1 VRALVVPRPDEVLL
15 VRRLF
20 ESDGGRGGDA
30 GEPASSLDA
39 DLLGRRRRARGAPA
53 RDGVTAADPRLADL
67 AGAREGDPDAI
78 GRLYR
83 ALQPRLMRMLRVEV
97 GDAADDVASQTW
109 LEVVGALRR
118 FEGDFDGFRALLFT
132 IARRRVADH
141 RRTRRRRPATPTEP
155 VAFND
160 RLAAT
165 DDTEQMALADVGGR
179 WAVERIVELL
189 PPDHAEIV
197 LLRVVADLPV
207 EQVARI
213 LGRPAGTI
221 RVQQHRALKRL
232 AAALGGNEGALRGD
246 EAER

>member
-1 VRALVVPRPDEVLL
+1 M
-15 VRRLF
+15 RRLF
-20 ESDGGRGGDA
+20 ESNGGRGGDA
-30 GEPASSLDA
+30 GEAASRAVTEA
-39 DLLGRRRRARGAPA
+39 DR
-53 RDGVTAADPRLADL
+53 RLADL
-67 AGAREGDPDAI
+67 SAARDGDGDAI
-78 GRLYR
+78 ARLYR
-83 ALQPRLMRMLRVEV
+83 ELQPRLLRMLRVEV

-132 IARRRVADH
+132 IGRRRMADH

-160 RLAAT
+160 RVEAP
-165 DDTEQMALADVGGR
+165 DDTERAALADVGGQ
-179 WAVERIVELL
+179 WAVQRIMELL
-189 PPDHAEIV
+189 PPDQAEIV

-207 EQVARI
+207 EHVARI
-213 LGRPAGTI
+213 LGRPPGTI

-232 AAALGGNEGALRGD
+232 AAALAGNDGALRGD

>member
-1 VRALVVPRPDEVLL
+1 MPRPDEVLL

-20 ESDGGRGGDA
+20 ESNGGRGGDA
-30 GEPASSLDA
+30 GEPASALED
-39 DLLGRRRRARGAPA
+39 DLLGRRRRARTAPA
-53 RDGVTAADPRLADL
+53 AGVVTPVDPWLADL
-67 AGAREGDPDAI
+67 AGARVGDPDAI
-78 GRLYR
+78 ARLYR
-83 ALQPRLMRMLRVEV
+83 ELQPRLMRMLRVEV

-109 LEVVGALRR
+109 LEVVGALKR

-155 VAFND
+155 VTFNE
-160 RLAAT
+160 RLEAP
-165 DDTEQMALADVGGR
+165 DDTERTALADVGGQ
-179 WAVERIVELL
+179 WAVQRIVELL
-189 PPDHAEIV
+189 PSDQAEIV

-207 EQVARI
+207 EHVAQI

-232 AAALGGNEGALRGD
+232 AAALAGNERALRGD